1 MSDTSEPGVFFFS
14 PSFNKICPDRQ
25 LTYQK
30 FAKLVRIPALTVLKK
45 LANPVRFES
54 RRWSEILL
62 AYFPGS

>member
-45 LANPVRFES
+45 IGESCPV
-54 RRWSEILL
+54 
-62 AYFPGS
+62 